1 MHFKI
6 WNTPST
12 VRWNK
17 FMKCPNIS
25 EQSFVRKND
34 NILLNVVCAETLIE
48 LMIMGSR
55 IWKTDDSVSGRDGF
69 HFFQISKSWLWRLEA
84 NTLSAHSGISVFL
97 PIHSDE
103 KFCCLVFLP
112 STICWSTFGN
122 AFLASYSADNVFL
135 HSPDH
140 VDIKVVEYLVLG
152 IQAALSPRQSRC
164 DDVNTYVID
173 EIDYI

>member
-1 MHFKI
+1 MKHAFQNLKHTQHCKMKQIHEMSKHFWTKL
-6 WNTPST
+6 
-12 VRWNK
+12 
-17 FMKCPNIS
+17 C
-25 EQSFVRKND
+25 D
-34 NILLNVVCAETLIE
+34 NILLSVVCAETLIE

-84 NTLSAHSGISVFL
+84 NTLTAHSGISVFL

-122 AFLASYSADNVFL
+122 AFLASYSADNVVL

>member
-1 MHFKI
+1 MIVFRGATVFISFRFLNHGSDDWRPTHFLH
-6 WNTPST
+6 T
-12 VRWNK
+12 V
-17 FMKCPNIS
+17 
-25 EQSFVRKND
+25 
-34 NILLNVVCAETLIE
+34 
-48 LMIMGSR
+48 
-55 IWKTDDSVSGRDGF
+55 
-69 HFFQISKSWLWRLEA
+69 
-84 NTLSAHSGISVFL
+84 VFL
-97 PIHSDE
+97 FSCQFILMP
-103 KFCCLVFLP
+103 CLVSLP

-122 AFLASYSADNVFL
+122 VFLASYSADNVVL